1 MKTKYLFAVM
11 LTALFCLAVFRL
23 EAQSARAV
31 NKGMFKSAASYE
43 VQVLGV
49 GQDGTKV
56 FRIWAYDKTVEA
68 A

>member
-1 MKTKYLFAVM
+1 MKTKYLFTLM
-11 LTALFCLAVFRL
+11 LTTLFCLTTL
-23 EAQSARAV
+23 PLDAQSARSV

-56 FRIWAYDKTVEA
+56 FRIWAYGR
-68 A
+68 